1 MIDVKKIFKTCHW
14 ENVPIIELDN
24 GYLKVYRKKVH
35 EKDLLDY
42 AKSKLMEA
50 YNLAYEGNS
59 KEFTE
64 NQNSQK
70 TLSVEELVNKMY
82 RNVHCFEYS
91 QEIAWRCESNAS
103 IYIACMVYIFGID
116 FYNELINK

>member
-1 MIDVKKIFKTCHW
+1 MLDVKKIFKTCHW
-14 ENVPIIELDN
+14 ENVPIVELDN
-24 GYLKVYRKKVH
+24 GYLKIYRKKVH
-35 EKDLLDY
+35 EKDLLNY

-50 YNLAYEGNS
+50 YSLACEGNS
-59 KEFTE
+59 RKLSD
-64 NQNSQK
+64 SQK

-91 QEIAWRCESNAS
+91 QEIAWRVEGNCS

>member
-1 MIDVKKIFKTCHW
+1 MLDVKKIFKTCHW
-14 ENVPIIELDN
+14 ENVPIVEMGN
-24 GYLKVYRKKVH
+24 GYLKIYRKKVH
-35 EKDLLDY
+35 EKDLLNY

-50 YNLAYEGNS
+50 YSLACEGNS
-59 KEFTE
+59 RKLSD
-64 NQNSQK
+64 SQK

-91 QEIAWRCESNAS
+91 QEIAWRVENFTA
-103 IYIACMVYIFGID
+103 IFIACMVYIYGID